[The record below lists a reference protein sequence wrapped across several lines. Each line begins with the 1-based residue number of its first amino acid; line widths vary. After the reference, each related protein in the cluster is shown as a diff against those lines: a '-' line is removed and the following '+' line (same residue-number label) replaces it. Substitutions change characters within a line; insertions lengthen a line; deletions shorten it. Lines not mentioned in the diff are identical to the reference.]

1 VNELRNGE
9 VFVMAKISENV
20 NNDKTLRMFK

>member
-1 VNELRNGE
+1 MNELRNGE